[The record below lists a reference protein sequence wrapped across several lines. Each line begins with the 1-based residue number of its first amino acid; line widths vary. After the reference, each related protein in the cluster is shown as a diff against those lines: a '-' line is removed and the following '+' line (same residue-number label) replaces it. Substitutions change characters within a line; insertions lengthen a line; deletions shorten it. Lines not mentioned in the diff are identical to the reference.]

1 METIKVTRLSLWLLI
16 WTIHL
21 SCGLKPV
28 ERETVV
34 EGSVL
39 LTTGEPVTNYPLSI
53 VGSKG
58 TFFGVRNPV
67 SRQDIQTDKQGK
79 FAYKGLLESGGLD
92 GQGYDLEYAHS
103 FKINA
108 AYYSVD
114 TIQASIPDA
123 GINIT
128 PGYRFDGTLFAG
140 KQHTI
145 TIFLKK
151 DQ

>member
-1 METIKVTRLSLWLLI
+1 METIKLSRLSLWLLLG
-16 WTIHL
+16 TIQL

-34 EGSVL
+34 EGSVQL
-39 LTTGEPVTNYPLSI
+39 ITGEPVENFPLSI
-53 VGSKG
+53 VGKKG
-58 TFFGVRNPV
+58 TFFGVSNLV
-67 SRQDIQTDKQGK
+67 SRQDLRTDKQGK

-103 FKINA
+103 FIINA
-108 AYYSVD
+108 SYYSVD

-123 GINIT
+123 GIHIT
-128 PGYRFDGTLFAG
+128 PAYRFDGTLFAG